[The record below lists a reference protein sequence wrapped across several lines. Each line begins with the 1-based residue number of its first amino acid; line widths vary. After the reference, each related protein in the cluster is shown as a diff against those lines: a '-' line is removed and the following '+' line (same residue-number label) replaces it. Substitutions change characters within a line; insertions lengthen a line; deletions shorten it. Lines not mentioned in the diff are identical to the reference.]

1 MTKLGKLCM
10 AIVLALVLAP
20 SALAGI
26 TDYPPAP
33 GTVETPPAPHATA
46 TGIIDTPPSAAE
58 TGPTDSVA
66 NVAFD
71 LLLSAIVLF

>member
-1 MTKLGKLCM
+1 MTKLGKLCI

-33 GTVETPPAPHATA
+33 APESPAATA
-46 TGIIDTPPSAAE
+46 MGITETPPSA
-58 TGPTDSVA
+58 TDATAPGASTDLVIDITL
-66 NVAFD
+66 D
-71 LLLSAIVLF
+71 LLQSVLF

>member
-10 AIVLALVLAP
+10 AIALALVLAP

-33 GTVETPPAPHATA
+33 APTPTA
-46 TGIIDTPPSAAE
+46 GIIDTPPSATDA
-58 TGPTDSVA
+58 TGPVESTDLVVGIALGLLRSV
-66 NVAFD
+66 
-71 LLLSAIVLF
+71 LS